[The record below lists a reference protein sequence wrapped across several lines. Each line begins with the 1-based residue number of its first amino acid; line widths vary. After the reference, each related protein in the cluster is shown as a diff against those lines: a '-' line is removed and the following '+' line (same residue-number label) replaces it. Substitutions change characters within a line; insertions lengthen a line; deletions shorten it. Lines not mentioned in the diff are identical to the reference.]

1 MNKIIMVLLLTM
13 FHYGGLAQIGTAL
26 QDSISVQMNVPD
38 HPRLFLFKG
47 DEKTLLSNIKKD
59 AVWTSMHEAVIKQ
72 SNEMLAQPENE
83 RVMIGR
89 RLLGTSRDVLHK
101 VFSLSYAYRMTGDR
115 KYSDRAVK
123 EMLKAA
129 SFIDWN
135 PSHFLDVA
143 EMTLALA
150 IGYDWNYDLL
160 GKENRVQIKTAIIEK
175 GLNLSLLTKNN
186 SWLNRDNNWNQVC
199 NAGISLGA
207 LAVYEENPDFAVRLL
222 NRSIKS
228 LPNTMKV
235 YAPDGAY
242 PEGVS
247 YWAYGTT
254 FNCLFLDAIEKI
266 YKNNFELAAM
276 PGFMQAGFFSQVM
289 ITPTLQH
296 FAHSDCGIKANLQ
309 PAVFWFYSKTND
321 PKLLLNQYKLYQAD
335 RKQNFVKDRLFPLAI
350 LWGVPANASFSSTAE
365 PKELMWVTK
374 SETPVA
380 VMRSSWT
387 DKDALYLGFKG
398 GSPSVN
404 HAHMDGGSF
413 YFEAQGVKWGLDLGM
428 HEYETLE
435 KNGIALFNR
444 AQESQRWDVFRI
456 GNTAHNT
463 LTINN
468 EKHLVSGNVLI
479 EQFSND
485 ENLMFVRSNLSTLFT
500 HTLKE
505 AKRTVALIDKSYV
518 LVEDNI
524 VSNDKPATIKW
535 NMTTQATKVTE
546 VSPNIF
552 LLTFGDKKLF
562 VKIDGANKLRS
573 YFKPAAPTLSFELPN
588 PGVSLF
594 GFEFDLPANTT
605 KQVQV
610 YLMPEKEFET
620 KRRNL
625 IQY

>member
-1 MNKIIMVLLLTM
+1 MKKIIMVLLLAM
-13 FHYGGLAQIGTAL
+13 FHYSGSGQIRNAP
-26 QDSISVQMNVPD
+26 QDSISVQMNVPN
-38 HPRLFLFKG
+38 HPRLFLLKG
-47 DEKTLLSNIKKD
+47 EEKTLLNNIKKD
-59 AVWTSMHEAVIKQ
+59 AVWASMHDAVIKQ
-72 SNEMLAQPENE
+72 SNEMLSQPVNE

-129 SFIDWN
+129 SFTDWN

-160 GKENRVQIKTAIIEK
+160 SEENRVQIKTAIIEK
-175 GLNLSLLTKNN
+175 GLNLSLLPKNN
-186 SWLNRDNNWNQVC
+186 SWLDRDNNWNQVC

-207 LAVYEENPDFAVRLL
+207 LAVYEENPEFAVRLL

-228 LPNTMKV
+228 LPKTMKV

-242 PEGVS
+242 PEGVG

-266 YKNNFELAAM
+266 YESNFGLAAM
-276 PGFMQAGFFSQVM
+276 PGFMQTGFFSQVM
-289 ITPTLQH
+289 ITPTLQY
-296 FAHSDCGIKANLQ
+296 FAHSDCGIKANVQ
-309 PAVFWFYSKTND
+309 PSVFWFYSKTND

-350 LWGVPANASFSSTAE
+350 LWGVPAKASFSSTAE
-365 PKELMWVTK
+365 PRELMWVTK

-413 YFEAQGVKWGLDLGM
+413 YFEAQGVKWGLDLGV

-444 AQESQRWDVFRI
+444 SQESQRWDIFRI

-468 EKHLVSGNVLI
+468 EKHLVSGNVPI

-485 ENLMFVRSNLSTLFT
+485 ENLMFVRSNLSTLFAK
-500 HTLKE
+500 TLKE
-505 AKRTVALIDKSYV
+505 SKRAVALIDKSYV
-518 LVEDNI
+518 LVEDI
-524 VSNDKPATIKW
+524 VTANDKSATIKW
-535 NMTTQATKVTE
+535 NMTTQATNVTE
-546 VSPNIF
+546 VSPNTF

-562 VKIDGANKLRS
+562 VKIDGAIKLRL

-594 GFEFDLPANTT
+594 GFEFDLPANAT
-605 KQVQV
+605 KHIQV
-610 YLMPEKEFET
+610 YLMPEKEFEIKQT
-620 KRRNL
+620 KL
-625 IQY
+625 IQN